1 LIFVSL
7 GRFRKKTT
15 KDTIDNSSRLV
26 EKMASEGIK
35 VLSWYWTLGRYDA
48 LVILDAPDEK
58 TFMKAMLRFGDFV
71 ATETMVAVTREE
83 AMRLVE

>member
-1 LIFVSL
+1 MIFVSF